1 LWIVGMV
8 LGGLSMPLI
17 NSSNQAIWQSKV
29 APDLQG
35 RVFSARRL
43 IAWFAN
49 PISPIIGGTLADF
62 VLEPAMR
69 SASPLSSMFG
79 WLVGTGPG
87 TGMGLLQILCGTA
100 MALVGVAGYFI
111 PKIRNAEQ
119 LLPDFEPAIEKYDA
133 ILELVDDVKGGS
145 E

>member
-1 LWIVGMV
+1 
-8 LGGLSMPLI
+8 
-17 NSSNQAIWQSKV
+17 
-29 APDLQG
+29 
-35 RVFSARRL
+35 L

-69 SASPLSSMFG
+69 SASPLSSTFG

-87 TGMGLLQILCGTA
+87 TGMGLLQIFCGTA

-119 LLPDFEPAIEKYDA
+119 LLPDFEAVAEKHEPVLD
-133 ILELVDDVKGGS
+133 LVGDVNGS
-145 E
+145 RE